1 MQRRAHIS
9 ISVLL
14 AGAALTACQGDDS
27 KAEPAAGAK
36 SSKSAA
42 GASAPAGGSA
52 VDPLQNEQGTG
63 PGLAPLTSAADLTRA
78 RTLIGRVNTKA
89 RGPQTGY
96 DREKYGPAWT
106 DSVTDVPFGRNS
118 CDTRDDIL
126 KRDGQGTRWKDDK
139 GCVVNTMT
147 LPDPYSG
154 KDIAFTKAKA
164 SAVQIDH
171 VVPLSASWQM
181 GAAQWDA
188 DKRRRL
194 ANDPLNLLAVDGP
207 INGGKGDSS
216 PATWLPPNKVVRCSY
231 VVRYAQVSIKYD
243 LPVTDADKQAMLAQC
258 GG

>member
-1 MQRRAHIS
+1 MQRRTYIS
-9 ISVLL
+9 ILL
-14 AGAALTACQGDDS
+14 AGAALTACQGNDS
-27 KAEPAAGAK
+27 NAEPAAGAD
-36 SSKSAA
+36 SSAA
-42 GASAPAGGSA
+42 ASAPDKVPAGGAA
-52 VDPLQNEQGTG
+52 VSPLENEEGVE

-78 RTLIGRVNTKA
+78 RALIGRVNTKG

-106 DSVTDVPFGRNS
+106 DSVTDVPFGKNS

-126 KRDGQGTRWKDDK
+126 KRDGRVTQWKDRK
-139 GCVVNTMT
+139 GCVVTAMT

-154 KDIAFTKAKA
+154 KDIVFTKAKA

-181 GAAQWDA
+181 GAAQWDT

-216 PATWLPPNKVVRCSY
+216 PATWLPPNKAVRCSY

-258 GG
+258 AG

>member
-1 MQRRAHIS
+1 MQRRTYIS
-9 ISVLL
+9 ILL
-14 AGAALTACQGDDS
+14 VAVALTACQGDDS
-27 KAEPAAGAK
+27 TAE
-36 SSKSAA
+36 SAA
-42 GASAPAGGSA
+42 GADSATAAPAPEQASGGSTA
-52 VDPLQNEQGTG
+52 ANPLENEQGVK
-63 PGLAPLTSAADLTRA
+63 PGLAPLTSPADLTRA
-78 RTLIGRVNTKA
+78 RALIERVNTKG

-96 DREKYGPAWT
+96 GRDKYGPAWT

-126 KRDGQGTRWKDDK
+126 KRDGLATRWKDAK
-139 GCVVNTMT
+139 GCVVTTMT
-147 LPDPYSG
+147 LSDPYSG

-216 PATWLPPNKVVRCSY
+216 PATWLPPNKAVRCSY

-258 GG
+258 AG